1 MGFLDDVAADL
12 EGGGGDYVGKDEKS
26 ELISKSVPFTI
37 SALERGKTRFKDDAF
52 TLTVQIAGEDRK
64 MEFGYGTM
72 KDPTEATSRDRT
84 LQKLLDSG
92 ELDAGPVGPVILA
105 KANKGVNA
113 FVVIVPVG
121 TDVDSE
127 GVLVR

>member
-1 MGFLDDVAADL
+1 
-12 EGGGGDYVGKDEKS
+12 
-26 ELISKSVPFTI
+26 
-37 SALERGKTRFKDDAF
+37 
-52 TLTVQIAGEDRK
+52 

-84 LQKLLDSG
+84 LQLLDSG